1 MLSSFRFSELSSLIE
16 EAVSAAKSEILIA
29 APYIKIDSLSRFE
42 FPKSFRDRITIVSRW
57 NASDIVSGSTD
68 IQIYPWLRDQGVSL
82 RIHPTLHAKYY
93 RLDDD
98 IWTGSA
104 NLTRNGLTD
113 HQGGNLEVLTHV
125 SPNKESKDFESK
137 LLAESVEVTNEI
149 YLEYLSIQVNKTSTK
164 SYSEIDFF
172 WPGVKSFEQIWS
184 PYLAGGKSEIL
195 EILGCPS
202 GLSQKGL
209 RNYVKIRL
217 REFENVRAVE
227 NFLHSA
233 PDGRRFGE
241 VRALIRDLDEEVDE
255 TIAWQ
260 NLMSL
265 MLDLFPEKFEY
276 SRPNHTEVVKI
287 RRPI

>member
-1 MLSSFRFSELSSLIE
+1 MLSNFRFSGLSDLIE
-16 EAVSAAKSEILIA
+16 EAVRTAESEILIA
-29 APYIKIDSLSRFE
+29 APYIKIDALSRMK
-42 FPKSFRDRITIVSRW
+42 FPDGFRDRITVVSRW
-57 NASDIVSGSTD
+57 RTSDIMSGSTD
-68 IQIYPWLRDQGVSL
+68 VQIYPWLRDQGVSL

-93 RLDDD
+93 RIDDG

-104 NLTRNGLTD
+104 NLTRNGLTG
-113 HQGGNLEVLTHV
+113 HQGGNLEVLTHLT
-125 SPNKESKDFESK
+125 PNQESKDFESK
-137 LLAESVEVTNEI
+137 LLAESIEVTNEI
-149 YLEYLSIQVNKTSTK
+149 YLEYLSIQVIKPPTNS
-164 SYSEIDFF
+164 SLEIDFF

-184 PYLAGGKSEIL
+184 PYVAGDKSEIL

-202 GLSQKGL
+202 GLTQKGL

-217 REFENVRAVE
+217 REFENIRTVE
-227 NFLHSA
+227 NFLHSGS
-233 PDGRRFGE
+233 DGRRFGE

-276 SRPNHTEVVKI
+276 SRPNHTEVIKVRK
-287 RRPI
+287 PI